1 MAEPT
6 DLRGV
11 IGIGQQYVGI
21 CDQFLVE
28 QLGRPYTLPELTQFA
43 ETAIST
49 LLASAYSNFREA
61 LGKEASEAWLK
72 KTLTMAAS
80 NVRLFGADA
89 LLRFEVHIKDM
100 PNKLHAQRQELHAAT
115 APEAAAPAQPSPA
128 PKCACPIAAD
138 GSCPTCIPVLANVL
152 KGTFKLI
159 RHMTDSGKKTQA
171 LCQACQAAQ
180 TDRALVTVVPDAM
193 EIEGPNGK
201 PSDEEILGI
210 LHQIAGGMPIP
221 LTEKALK
228 EAVKK

>member
-1 MAEPT
+1 MAESP

-21 CDQFLVE
+21 CDQFLGE

-49 LLASAYSNFREA
+49 LMASAYSNFRETS
-61 LGKEASEAWLK
+61 GKEAAEAWLK
-72 KTLTMAAS
+72 KTLVMAAS

-89 LLRFEVHIKDM
+89 LLRFEVTIKDM
-100 PNKLHAQRQELHAAT
+100 PNKLHAQRQALQAAT
-115 APEAAAPAQPSPA
+115 APEAPAQPPA
-128 PKCACPIAAD
+128 PKCSCPIAAD

-152 KGTFKLI
+152 KGTFTLI

-228 EAVKK
+228 DAVKK